1 MIDNVDNIEKIE
13 EKEYKNLNKTKN
25 DDSFFDTL
33 SDVSETVIEI
43 ISNIIKD

>member
-1 MIDNVDNIEKIE
+1 MIDNIDKTE

-33 SDVSETVIEI
+33 SDVAETAIEI